1 MVPASKAKLVGKGIK
16 KGGVYHNHKGALKFC
31 DGHFHICKP
40 HSTDIDGGA
49 PKLVAHFSVSDT
61 GESDIKIVV
70 QDLDA

>member
-16 KGGVYHNHKGALKFC
+16 KGGIYHNHKGALKFC
-31 DGHFHICKP
+31 DGQFHICEP
-40 HSTDIDGGA
+40 HSRDSTHIDGGA
-49 PKLVAHFSVSDT
+49 PKLVAHSDT